1 MYGFLERTQI
11 LSTETSQATDA
22 YVYEGLDMRK
32 QFYRHESKG
41 GWPFSTSAHGW
52 PITYSLPPSLLAS
65 LPAAPAAPG
74 VRTCCAC

>member
-22 YVYEGLDMRK
+22 YIYEGLDMRK

-52 PITYSLPPSLLAS
+52 PITYTSKPVTPSRPSPPPSTLNL
-65 LPAAPAAPG
+65 
-74 VRTCCAC
+74 